1 MYEVIEREGQRV
13 LTTAQVAEAYATD
26 PKSLQRNF
34 QRNKERFEE
43 GVHFLA
49 LTGDILK
56 AFKAE
61 RQNDAS
67 LKFTS
72 LLYLWTEEGAFLLA
86 KSVGSDKGWAAY
98 RLLVTN
104 YYKASVALRQQ
115 EEAPLALPFD
125 QKRFLALETRVQE
138 IEQQLL
144 HVTLHSGQQLRL
156 QRAVGERVY
165 SMTVKQAERNK
176 LFRAIYHDLKAHYKV
191 GSYRDIKQHELQSAL
206 SFVSSWTNSVYA

>member
-13 LTTAQVAEAYATD
+13 LTTVQVAEAYATD

-49 LTGDILK
+49 LTGDTLK

-61 RQNDAS
+61 RQNDVS

-104 YYKASVALRQQ
+104 YYKATVALRQQ
-115 EEAPLALPFD
+115 EAAPLALSFD

-191 GSYRDIKQHELQSAL
+191 GSYRDIKQHELQDAL

>member
-34 QRNKERFEE
+34 QRNKERFSE

-49 LTGDILK
+49 LTGDTLK

-67 LKFTS
+67 LKYTS

-104 YYKASVALRQQ
+104 YYKATTALRQA
-115 EEAPLALPFD
+115 EAPLALPFD
-125 QKRFLALETRVQE
+125 EERYLALETRVQE

-144 HVTLHSGQQLRL
+144 HVTLHSGEQLRL

-165 SMTVKQAERNK
+165 DMSVKQSERNK
-176 LFRAIYHDLKAHYKV
+176 LFRAIYHDLKARYKV
-191 GSYRDIKQHELQSAL
+191 GSYRDIKQHELQDAL
-206 SFVSSWTNSVYA
+206 SFVSVWTGGVYA